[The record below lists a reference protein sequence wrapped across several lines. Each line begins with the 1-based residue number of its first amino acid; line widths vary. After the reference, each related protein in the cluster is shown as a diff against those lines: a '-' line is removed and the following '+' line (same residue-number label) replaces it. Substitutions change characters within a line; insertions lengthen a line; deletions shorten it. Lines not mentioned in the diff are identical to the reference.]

1 MPIVERNT
9 FGEGANPVEFYI
21 TGPTGRI
28 IVPHAMVLQVNP
40 LEMTPSFTRRVE
52 RTQTRGG
59 WVEQDFGEELDQ
71 LASSFR
77 SGAFIN
83 IHEGLAKK
91 NPWDT
96 FAFDRIMDLYELYRN
111 NGLIF
116 DDKGKPIFRGSILM
130 MYDTA
135 IYLGYFTDLE
145 MKWNADNPFS
155 LQGSF
160 NFKAERIVWILSTVP
175 GVGQGRRPAKRP
187 VTTGTGGTT

>member
-9 FGEGANPVEFYI
+9 FKEGANPVEFYI

-40 LEMTPSFTRRVE
+40 TELSPSFTRRVE

-71 LASSFR
+71 VSASFQ

-83 IHEGLAKK
+83 VTEGLAKK

-96 FAFDRIMDLYELYRN
+96 FAFDRIMDFYELYRI
-111 NGLIF
+111 NGAIF
-116 DDKGKPIFRGSILM
+116 DDRGRPIFRGTILM
-130 MYDTA
+130 MFDTA
-135 IYLGYFTDLE
+135 VYIGYFTDLE
-145 MKWNADNPFS
+145 MQWNAESPFS
-155 LQGSF
+155 LNGSF
-160 NFKAERIVWILSTVP
+160 NFKAERILWMLSTVP
-175 GVGQGRRPAKRP
+175 GPRIGTDVPERSPVPQGTA
-187 VTTGTGGTT
+187 

>member
-1 MPIVERNT
+1 MPISERNT
-9 FGEGANPVEFYI
+9 FREGANPVEFYI

-40 LEMTPSFTRRVE
+40 TDLSPSFTRRVE

-71 LASSFR
+71 VSSSFK

-83 IHEGLAKK
+83 VHEGLAKK

-111 NGLIF
+111 NGLIY
-116 DDKGKPIFRGSILM
+116 DDHGRPVFRGSILM

-145 MKWNADNPFS
+145 LQWKAENPFS
-155 LQGSF
+155 LEGSF
-160 NFKAERIVWILSTVP
+160 NFKAERIIWMLSTVAGP
-175 GVGQGRRPAKRP
+175 VLGVDVPEPPTTPRGRA
-187 VTTGTGGTT
+187 